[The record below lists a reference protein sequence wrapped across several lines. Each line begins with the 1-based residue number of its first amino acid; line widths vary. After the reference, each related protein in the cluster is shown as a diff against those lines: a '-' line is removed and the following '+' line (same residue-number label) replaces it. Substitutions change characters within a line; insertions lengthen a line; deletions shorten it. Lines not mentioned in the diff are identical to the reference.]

1 MEQFLAQG
9 DRITVVME
17 AMLKAQNQQFEM
29 MTFFMNAF
37 LQQSQGQKPDDN
49 HIA

>member
-1 MEQFLAQG
+1 MA
-9 DRITVVME
+9 VSMAAVNMAE

-29 MTFFMNAF
+29 MTFFVNAF
-37 LQQSQGQKPDDN
+37 LQQSQGQKADDN